1 MKKFLMAA
9 AIALAAAVQAGT
21 INQGLSAPGS
31 IRLTKAPVSMPSPC
45 DIGCAG
51 EMAASVARAK
61 AWEKYQKDEQAKQKA
76 VQAEYRKREIAQA
89 KAYFAK
95 LDKLLAEK
103 AEGRKQL
110 ERLIDRV
117 GVAWTV
123 AVQKRSFRRMSKSAD
138 QLDRAD
144 RLLNDYCKRLGTR
157 LQELH
162 QALYNLSK
170 KKPAY

>member
-1 MKKFLMAA
+1 MKIFS
-9 AIALAAAVQAGT
+9 AIVVLAAAVQAGT
-21 INQGLSAPGS
+21 INQGLSAPGR
-31 IRLTKAPVSMPSPC
+31 IRLTKAPACVPSPC

-51 EMAASVARAK
+51 EIAASAARAR
-61 AWEKYQKDEQAKQKA
+61 AWEKYQKDEQARQKA
-76 VQAEYRKREIAQA
+76 MQAEYRKREIEKA

-110 ERLIDRV
+110 EKLVSRV
-117 GVAWTV
+117 GLAWNA
-123 AVQKRSFRRMSKSAD
+123 AVQKRSFRRGSKSAD
-138 QLDRAD
+138 RLDRVD
-144 RLLNDYCKRLGTR
+144 RLLNDYCERLETR

-170 KKPAY
+170 KNPAY